1 MESITLKILAS
12 DILSTNYVDSQ
23 DCAITRALARAGRP
37 DLQDDANQIIEKRT
51 IECETENDFILNT
64 KVVIRRDNEGYIKLE
79 ESVYGMYNAKLGRPY
94 CGKLH
99 PIQDMEFTIIF

>member
-12 DILSTNYVDSQ
+12 DILTTNYTDSQ

-37 DLQDDANQIIEKRT
+37 DLQDDANQIIKKLNVSESDEFGD
-51 IECETENDFILNT
+51 IEREI
-64 KVVIRRDNEGYIKLE
+64 VIYSNNIGYQKME
-79 ESVYGMYNAKLGRPY
+79 ESVYGMYNAKRGQQY

-99 PIQDMEFTIIF
+99 PIVDMEFTITF